1 MKVTIECYGA
11 VRAAMQRKTVEIE
24 VADDATVKDALAVLA
39 EAHPE
44 FERCR
49 RSELVVMRDSAHVE
63 GTDAVADGDVL
74 SVSNPPMVE
83 D

>member
-1 MKVTIECYGA
+1 MTVTIECYGA
-11 VRAAMQRKTVEIE
+11 VRAATQRKTVEVE

-39 EAHPE
+39 ETHPE

-49 RSELVVMRDSAHVE
+49 RSELVVMRDSAHVKE
-63 GTDAVADGDVL
+63 TDAVADDDVL